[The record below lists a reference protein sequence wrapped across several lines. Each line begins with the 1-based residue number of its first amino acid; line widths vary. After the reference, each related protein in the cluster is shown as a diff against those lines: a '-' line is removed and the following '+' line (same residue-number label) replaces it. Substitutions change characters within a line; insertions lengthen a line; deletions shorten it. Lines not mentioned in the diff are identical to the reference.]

1 MHCLLCSTLR
11 WNCSIC
17 YPQFQERPWSFW
29 LCNRCFKNLLISKS
43 LSFFLTICS
52 FLYSFFIRFSKN
64 KSTQSAES
72 LAPLLGAAARRWS
85 VWVDSNHRPRAYQA
99 RALTTWATDR
109 YCSGSLS
116 DPCLPGEVSF
126 TLVEMMGIEPM
137 TPCLQGR
144 CSPSWATPPG
154 LSVFQRSHWK
164 LNNSF

>member
-52 FLYSFFIRFSKN
+52 FLYSFFIRFSMN
-64 KSTQSAES
+64 RSSTQS
-72 LAPLLGAAARRWS
+72 LLCWS

-154 LSVFQRSHWK
+154 LSVFQWSHWK